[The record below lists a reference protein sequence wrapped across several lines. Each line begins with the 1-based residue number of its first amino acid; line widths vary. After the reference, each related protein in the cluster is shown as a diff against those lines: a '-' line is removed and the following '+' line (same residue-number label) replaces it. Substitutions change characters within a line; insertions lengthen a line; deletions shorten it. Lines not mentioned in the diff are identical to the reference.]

1 MLTSSS
7 GASAFPLPAE
17 EEEAEPDPARR
28 RTSRPA
34 LESVAGGTFQTMPGT
49 AGPEEEVVVGG
60 LGRGL
65 KVGRRLRAGFL
76 GGGSGSGVAVG
87 GETLGWGW
95 GSEENLAAM
104 GQEGRREVRQEE
116 PGAGEA

>member
-17 EEEAEPDPARR
+17 EDGEVDPARR

-34 LESVAGGTFQTMPGT
+34 LESVAGGTFQTTPGT
-49 AGPEEEVVVGG
+49 AGPEEEVVVVG

-76 GGGSGSGVAVG
+76 GEGGGGGSDEAVG
-87 GETLGWGW
+87 GERWGW
-95 GSEENLAAM
+95 GSEENFAAM
-104 GQEGRREVRQEE
+104 GQEGSRVVRQEE